1 MRQRIPVGF
10 EKGTRRGPN
19 RVGLQGY
26 GQYRLLLNPRKSS
39 CFTETG
45 EYYLRIDDFD
55 YELPP
60 EQIASHPALTR
71 DASRLLILDRHGEG
85 FKFSVFKHFGEL
97 LRPKSVL
104 VLNDTRVIPAR
115 LDARKPTGGKVELL
129 LVRPLPEQSPRRSD
143 KTSGFHETWEVMAK
157 GLGAKAEGMEL
168 YVSADV
174 SARVLVPGTQGTYKL
189 AFQSGTYASVLDAA
203 NALGRVPLPPYI
215 EAQRRLEMQEAGQ
228 QPSRDTTTAH
238 DLERYQTVVA
248 KVPGAVAAPT
258 AGLHFTPALLD
269 EIRERGHEVV
279 TLTLHVGPGTFR
291 PVQVDNVHE
300 HRMDFEHYDIPPASF
315 EAIARAKTEGR
326 PVVAVGTTVV
336 RTLEG
341 AARKGFAPGPGSTDI
356 FIKPGDSFQIVTDLL
371 TNFHLPRS
379 TLLMLVSA
387 FAGQAK
393 TLAAY
398 RAAIEAKFRFY
409 SYGDAMFISPWP
421 QTDKTSP

>member
-1 MRQRIPVGF
+1 
-10 EKGTRRGPN
+10 
-19 RVGLQGY
+19 
-26 GQYRLLLNPRKSS
+26 
-39 CFTETG
+39 
-45 EYYLRIDDFD
+45 
-55 YELPP
+55 
-60 EQIASHPALTR
+60 
-71 DASRLLILDRHGEG
+71 LLILDRHGEG
-85 FKFSVFKHFGEL
+85 FNFSVFKHFGEL

-129 LVRPLPEQSPRRSD
+129 LVRPLPEESPSARGPII
-143 KTSGFHETWEVMAK
+143 GFHETWEVMAK

-168 YVSADV
+168 QIAPDV
-174 SARVLVPGTQGTYKL
+174 MARVLVPGTKGTYKIAL
-189 AFQSGTYASVLDAA
+189 QSPSYQSVLDAA
-203 NALGRVPLPPYI
+203 NVLGRVPLPPYI
-215 EAQRRLEMQEAGQ
+215 EAQRRIEMQEAGQ
-228 QPSRDTTTAH
+228 QASRDTTTAH

-269 EIRERGHEVV
+269 EIRNRGHEVV

-291 PVQVDNVHE
+291 PVQVENIHE
-300 HRMDFEHYDIPPASF
+300 HRMDFEHYDIPSASF
-315 EAIARAKTEGR
+315 ESISKAKAEGR

-341 AARKGFAPGPGSTDI
+341 AARKGFAPGAGSTDI
-356 FIKPGDSFQIVTDLL
+356 FIKPGDSFEIVTDLL

-387 FAGQAK
+387 FAGQEK

-398 RAAIEAKFRFY
+398 RAAIDAKFRFY

-421 QTDKTSP
+421 QTSKRAP